1 MANVVKIKHSGTASS
16 VPNYLEHGELAINY
30 SDAKLFYRDSS
41 NNIVSFNLV
50 DPASSIATLTD
61 VSLSSLQNGQ
71 ILKYNSSNE
80 NWYNDYEILGNVDGG
95 DAASNFG
102 GIESVSGGGAAG

>member
-1 MANVVKIKHSGTASS
+1 MANIVKIKHSGTSS
-16 VPNYLEHGELAINY
+16 SAPYSLEYGELAINY
-30 SDAKLFYRDSS
+30 ADAKLFYKDSS
-41 NNIVSFNLV
+41 NNIVAFNLV

-61 VSLSSLQNGQ
+61 VTLTSLQNGQ
-71 ILKYNSSNE
+71 ILKYDTSSE

-102 GIESVSGGGAAG
+102 GIEAVSGGGAAG